1 MGGTVGN
8 REAWLYIE
16 KDLQRHLVDLLQY
29 GRRNDPGVFWIDFF
43 PFGQ

>member
-1 MGGTVGN
+1 MVGN
-8 REAWLYIE
+8 REAWLYNE

-29 GRRNDPGVFWIDFF
+29 DMHNDPGVFWIDFF